1 MSTQGRQ
8 RSVLGVSRVI
18 GLFDND
24 PVTRTDRVT
33 SGLAEFPGR
42 RHLGF
47 TRATRLVLCQR
58 VQILGRRCQLGGRR
72 TKLRLPLPAGTPSPA
87 GATPVTSRQV
97 WRARSRAARCALAVK
112 Q

>member
-1 MSTQGRQ
+1 MSTRGRQ
-8 RSVLGVSRVI
+8 WSVLGVSRVT

-47 TRATRLVLCQR
+47 TCATQLVPCQR
-58 VQILGRRCQLGGRR
+58 VQILDRRRQLGGRR
-72 TKLRLPLPAGTPSPA
+72 TRLRLPLPAGTPSQA
-87 GATPVTSRQV
+87 GATPVTSRQI
-97 WRARSRAARCALAVK
+97 WKARSRAARCSLAVER
-112 Q
+112 